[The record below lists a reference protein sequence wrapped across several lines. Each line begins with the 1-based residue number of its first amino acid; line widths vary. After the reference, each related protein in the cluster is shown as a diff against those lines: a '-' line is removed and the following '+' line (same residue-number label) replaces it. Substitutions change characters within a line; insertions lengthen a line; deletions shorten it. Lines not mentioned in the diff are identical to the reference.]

1 MAPTTS
7 VRRSR
12 VLLFA
17 ALVLAGLFFF
27 GVRWELPSAL
37 KDTSSELYSKY
48 TPSGLTR
55 ANIVALV
62 KSKSAVQV
70 DEIYGLLHF
79 VTREDG
85 KQFDPGFD
93 VSKPLDLDTY
103 AQGEKSVVWSEV
115 MKEFNTQA
123 PIVVFSKV
131 RAETGLARYS
141 KKAKALLKKYDT
153 SPAPT
158 IVEVDLRDD
167 DVQIKALLTRLT
179 GRGTFPNVIVRGKT
193 IGGSDDVRDLHSK
206 GLLRPKLEDAG
217 VIVQGRDS
225 EIVVTVAQRHLSVL
239 IVCPPI
245 YIWGGHVDAMTEVL
259 GLASSSASP
268 TEYGSLERTSSS
280 WSKGAQL
287 FPLRL
292 GSELTACLV
301 AEERNVIEAL
311 VPTTGQPS
319 FRKECGEQGCEVR
332 AAGGMSPE
340 ETPTAAFHLAD
351 EHEPTWSG
359 YPPKHPD
366 PELLRQR
373 RRASIQ
379 FQDQMREDP
388 FESLLR
394 SLSSK
399 HKERKLK
406 REARRPTPKR
416 TLSSVSFAPDILAD
430 VTTEPLSPLSPADDT
445 ETFFGKYLPLLMQM
459 DSFSGPPLIMPPERK
474 QTIIHINGAGGGGDT
489 YHGRIS
495 NSNVG
500 GHDGQNSV
508 RNGLHHDV
516 EAQRLLGQPH
526 SSYSLHSNPNAA
538 RENALLVFLFV
549 LLAFTGISFF
559 VDLDVL
565 LALLKMLNGKG
576 SP

>member
-1 MAPTTS
+1 MAATTS

-62 KSKSAVQV
+62 KPAVQV

-131 RAETGLARYS
+131 RAETGLASHTMTDRYS

-206 GLLRPKLEDAG
+206 GLLRPKLEEAG

-225 EIVVTVAQRHLSVL
+225 EIVV
-239 IVCPPI
+239 
-245 YIWGGHVDAMTEVL
+245 
-259 GLASSSASP
+259 
-268 TEYGSLERTSSS
+268 
-280 WSKGAQL
+280 
-287 FPLRL
+287 
-292 GSELTACLV
+292 
-301 AEERNVIEAL
+301 
-311 VPTTGQPS
+311 
-319 FRKECGEQGCEVR
+319 
-332 AAGGMSPE
+332 
-340 ETPTAAFHLAD
+340 
-351 EHEPTWSG
+351 
-359 YPPKHPD
+359 
-366 PELLRQR
+366 
-373 RRASIQ
+373 
-379 FQDQMREDP
+379 
-388 FESLLR
+388 
-394 SLSSK
+394 
-399 HKERKLK
+399 
-406 REARRPTPKR
+406 
-416 TLSSVSFAPDILAD
+416 
-430 VTTEPLSPLSPADDT
+430 
-445 ETFFGKYLPLLMQM
+445 
-459 DSFSGPPLIMPPERK
+459 
-474 QTIIHINGAGGGGDT
+474 
-489 YHGRIS
+489 
-495 NSNVG
+495 
-500 GHDGQNSV
+500 
-508 RNGLHHDV
+508 
-516 EAQRLLGQPH
+516 
-526 SSYSLHSNPNAA
+526 
-538 RENALLVFLFV
+538 
-549 LLAFTGISFF
+549 
-559 VDLDVL
+559 
-565 LALLKMLNGKG
+565 
-576 SP
+576 

>member
-1 MAPTTS
+1 MEKQRPLSSSGLMAATTS

-27 GVRWELPSAL
+27 G
-37 KDTSSELYSKY
+37 Y

-62 KSKSAVQV
+62 KPAVQV

-123 PIVVFSKV
+123 PIVVFSK
-131 RAETGLARYS
+131 TYCPYS

-225 EIVVTVAQRHLSVL
+225 EIVV
-239 IVCPPI
+239 
-245 YIWGGHVDAMTEVL
+245 
-259 GLASSSASP
+259 
-268 TEYGSLERTSSS
+268 
-280 WSKGAQL
+280 
-287 FPLRL
+287 
-292 GSELTACLV
+292 
-301 AEERNVIEAL
+301 
-311 VPTTGQPS
+311 
-319 FRKECGEQGCEVR
+319 
-332 AAGGMSPE
+332 
-340 ETPTAAFHLAD
+340 
-351 EHEPTWSG
+351 
-359 YPPKHPD
+359 
-366 PELLRQR
+366 
-373 RRASIQ
+373 
-379 FQDQMREDP
+379 
-388 FESLLR
+388 
-394 SLSSK
+394 
-399 HKERKLK
+399 
-406 REARRPTPKR
+406 
-416 TLSSVSFAPDILAD
+416 
-430 VTTEPLSPLSPADDT
+430 
-445 ETFFGKYLPLLMQM
+445 
-459 DSFSGPPLIMPPERK
+459 
-474 QTIIHINGAGGGGDT
+474 
-489 YHGRIS
+489 
-495 NSNVG
+495 
-500 GHDGQNSV
+500 
-508 RNGLHHDV
+508 
-516 EAQRLLGQPH
+516 
-526 SSYSLHSNPNAA
+526 
-538 RENALLVFLFV
+538 
-549 LLAFTGISFF
+549 
-559 VDLDVL
+559 
-565 LALLKMLNGKG
+565 
-576 SP
+576 